1 MARCGAG
8 SRRQCEEFIAQ
19 ERVKVNGTTIT
30 RPGSLVDPKS
40 DHVKFDGTL
49 LRPEPIFH
57 FLLNKPRGVVCSS
70 RGAPRAI
77 DYAPEHAQSL
87 RLFTIGRLDVASEG
101 ALILTNDGDLTH
113 LVSHPRFEV
122 SKTYRV
128 EVDGHP
134 TQEAL
139 TRMRKG
145 VWLSEGK
152 TGGAKVNV
160 TKRTATRTLLVVK
173 LKEGRHREVRRVCA
187 RLGHKVRRLVRTHVG
202 TVALGSLAVGQ
213 VRPLSS
219 TEIKNLRS
227 SARTVIRLGTTPKA
241 MVVSRAQR
249 RHRGGPGRRRG
260 PGQRKKKGGTPR
272 QSQRKG

>member
-1 MARCGAG
+1 MGFEYLITGGQGFFGAWIARRLLEEEA
-8 SRRQCEEFIAQ
+8 SFVLTDLQPDDRVLRQVLSEEEI
-19 ERVKVNGTTIT
+19 
-30 RPGSLVDPKS
+30 GSLNIRFGDISSGEFVQELVEEVRPARIIHLAGLQVPACRSDP
-40 DHVKFDGTL
+40 VL
-49 LRPEPIFH
+49 
-57 FLLNKPRGVVCSS
+57 
-70 RGAPRAI
+70 
-77 DYAPEHAQSL
+77 
-87 RLFTIGRLDVASEG
+87 
-101 ALILTNDGDLTH
+101 
-113 LVSHPRFEV
+113 
-122 SKTYRV
+122 
-128 EVDGHP
+128 
-134 TQEAL
+134 
-139 TRMRKG
+139 
-145 VWLSEGK
+145 
-152 TGGAKVNV
+152 GAKVNV